1 MLMAAC
7 LTAIQFQEGEKQPMF
22 GPETRSHSARRNLF
36 RERLTSGRFVVT
48 AEVVPP
54 VTCDPEALL
63 AKVRPLK
70 GLADA
75 VNVTDGAGARVHM
88 GPLAAAALLLGAGVE
103 PILQLTCRDR
113 NRIALQGELL
123 AAAALGI
130 ENLLLLRGDNPGA
143 GDQPDAKAVFDLDA
157 VTLSAV
163 ARDIRDNQKTMSGQK
178 VSGSARFF
186 IGAADAPID
195 PPAGW
200 KPDRLR
206 AKIDAGAQ
214 FAQTQFCMDPAVA
227 RRYAQRLAENGL
239 EGFPLVV
246 GLVPLRSA
254 RSARWIR
261 DNLPGSIVPDAIV
274 ARMEGA
280 GDPVREGR
288 KICDELVEQ
297 LSGTPGV
304 GGVHIMAPGNDTGL
318 AEAVTSAAQIA
329 HRRSHGPAAPQVG
342 EEAPDG
348 RLAHLE

>member
-1 MLMAAC
+1 
-7 LTAIQFQEGEKQPMF
+7 
-22 GPETRSHSARRNLF
+22 
-36 RERLTSGRFVVT
+36 LTSGSFVVT

-54 VTCDPEALL
+54 VSCDPEALV

-75 VNVTDGAGARVHM
+75 VNVTDGAGARIHM
-88 GPLAAAALLLGAGVE
+88 GALAAATLLLGAGVE

-130 ENLLLLRGDNPGA
+130 ENLLLLRGDNPSA
-143 GDQPDAKAVFDLDA
+143 GDQPDAKPVFDLDTL
-157 VTLSAV
+157 TLSTV
-163 ARDIRDNQKTMSGQK
+163 ARDIRDQQKLMSGQS
-178 VSGSARFF
+178 VSGKANFF

-195 PPAGW
+195 PPTGW
-200 KPDRLR
+200 SPDRLK

-227 RRYAQRLAENGL
+227 RRYVQRLAEHGL
-239 EGFPLVV
+239 GSFSLLIGV
-246 GLVPLRSA
+246 VPLRSA

-280 GDPVREGR
+280 SDPGSEGR

-297 LSGTPGV
+297 LSETPGIA
-304 GGVHIMAPGNDTGL
+304 GVHIMAPGNDAGL
-318 AEAVTSAAQIA
+318 AEAVASAAQIA
-329 HRRSHGPAAPQVG
+329 RRQARKPAGAQAG
-342 EEAPDG
+342 EADCCVL
-348 RLAHLE
+348 R

>member
-1 MLMAAC
+1 LRSKLERGQFV
-7 LTAIQFQEGEKQPMF
+7 LTAELAPPLSGNAGDLLSKA
-22 GPETRSHSARRNLF
+22 AR
-36 RERLTSGRFVVT
+36 
-48 AEVVPP
+48 
-54 VTCDPEALL
+54 
-63 AKVRPLK
+63 LK

-75 VNVTDGAGARVHM
+75 VNVTDGASARAHLGA
-88 GPLAAAALLLGAGVE
+88 LAAAALLVREGIE

-239 EGFPLVV
+239 EGFPLAI

-297 LSGTPGV
+297 LSETPGV

-329 HRRSHGPAAPQVG
+329 HRRSHGPAAQEVG
-342 EEAPDG
+342 GEAPDG

>member
-1 MLMAAC
+1 MS
-7 LTAIQFQEGEKQPMF
+7 
-22 GPETRSHSARRNLF
+22 GPETRAHSLRRNLF
-36 RERLTSGRFVVT
+36 REGLTSGRFVVT

-54 VTCDPEALL
+54 VTSDPEALL

-88 GPLAAAALLLGAGVE
+88 GSLAAAALLLGAGVE

-113 NRIALQGELL
+113 NRIALQSDLL

-130 ENLLLLRGDNPGA
+130 ENLLLLRGDNPSA

-157 VTLSAV
+157 VTLSGV
-163 ARDIRDNQKTMSGQK
+163 ARDIRDSQRTMSGQK
-178 VSGSARFF
+178 VSGKANFF
-186 IGAADAPID
+186 IGAADSPID

-200 KPDRLR
+200 KPDRLKT
-206 AKIDAGAQ
+206 KIDAGAQ

-227 RRYAQRLAENGL
+227 RRYAERLAENGL
-239 EGFPLVV
+239 EGFRLVV

-280 GDPVREGR
+280 GDPMREGR

-297 LSGTPGV
+297 LRETTGI
-304 GGVHIMAPGNDTGL
+304 GGVHIMAPGNDAGL
-318 AEAVTSAAQIA
+318 VEAVASAAQIA
-329 HRRSHGPAAPQVG
+329 QRQARKAAG
-342 EEAPDG
+342 DEASEG
-348 RLAHLE
+348 WLMHLQ

>member
-1 MLMAAC
+1 MS
-7 LTAIQFQEGEKQPMF
+7 
-22 GPETRSHSARRNLF
+22 GPETHAHAARRNLF

-54 VTCDPEALL
+54 VTCDPEALV

-70 GLADA
+70 GLVDA

-88 GPLAAAALLLGAGVE
+88 GSLAAAALLLGAGIE

-113 NRIALQGELL
+113 NRIALQSDLL

-143 GDQPDAKAVFDLDA
+143 GDQPDAKPVFDLDTL
-157 VTLSAV
+157 TLSMV
-163 ARDIRDNQKTMSGQK
+163 ARDIRDQQKLMSGQK
-178 VSGSARFF
+178 VTGKARFL
-186 IGAADAPID
+186 IGTADAPID

-200 KPDRLR
+200 KPDRLK

-227 RRYAQRLAENGL
+227 RRYVQRLADYGL
-239 EGFPLVV
+239 GSFRLLI
-246 GLVPLRSA
+246 GLVPLRSG

-274 ARMEGA
+274 ARMDA
-280 GDPVREGR
+280 ASDPVREGR
-288 KICDELVEQ
+288 RICDELVEQ
-297 LSGTPGV
+297 LSDTPGV
-304 GGVHIMAPGNDTGL
+304 GGVHIMAPGNDARL
-318 AEAVTSAAQIA
+318 AEAVAGAAQIVA
-329 HRRSHGPAAPQVG
+329 KRAPRL
-342 EEAPDG
+342 PDAKPNEDASEG
-348 RLAHLE
+348 WLLHLQ

>member
-1 MLMAAC
+1 MS
-7 LTAIQFQEGEKQPMF
+7 
-22 GPETRSHSARRNLF
+22 GPETHAHSARSNQF

-54 VTCDPEALL
+54 VTCDPEALV

-88 GPLAAAALLLGAGVE
+88 GSLAAAALLLGAGLE

-113 NRIALQGELL
+113 NRIALQSDLL

-130 ENLLLLRGDNPGA
+130 ENLLLLRGDNPSA

-157 VTLSAV
+157 VTLSGV
-163 ARDIRDNQKTMSGQK
+163 ARDIRDSQKTMSGQK
-178 VSGSARFF
+178 VSGKANFF
-186 IGAADAPID
+186 IGTADAPID
-195 PPAGW
+195 PPADW
-200 KPDRLR
+200 KPDRLK

-227 RRYAQRLAENGL
+227 RRYALRLADYGL
-239 EGFPLVV
+239 EGFPLVI

-261 DNLPGSIVPDAIV
+261 ENLPGSIVPDAIV

-280 GDPVREGR
+280 SDPVREGR

-297 LSGTPGV
+297 LSETPGI
-304 GGVHIMAPGNDTGL
+304 GGVHMMAPGNDAGL
-318 AEAVTSAAQIA
+318 AEVVASAAQIA
-329 HRRSHGPAAPQVG
+329 QRQTRKPAGAKAG
-342 EEAPDG
+342 EEASASAVT
-348 RLAHLE
+348 LAE

>member
-1 MLMAAC
+1 MS
-7 LTAIQFQEGEKQPMF
+7 
-22 GPETRSHSARRNLF
+22 GPEARTHSARRNHF

-54 VTCDPEALL
+54 ITCDPEELV
-63 AKVRPLK
+63 AKAMPLK

-88 GPLAAAALLLGAGVE
+88 GSLAAATLLLGAGIE
-103 PILQLTCRDR
+103 PILQFTCRDR
-113 NRIALQGELL
+113 NRIALQSDLL

-130 ENLLLLRGDNPGA
+130 ENLLLLRGDNPSA
-143 GDQPDAKAVFDLDA
+143 GDQPDAKPVFDLDTL
-157 VTLSAV
+157 TLSMV
-163 ARDIRDNQKTMSGQK
+163 ARDIRDQQRLLSGQR
-178 VSGSARFF
+178 VSGEANFF

-200 KPDRLR
+200 TPDRLK

-227 RRYAQRLAENGL
+227 RRYAQHLAENGL
-239 EGFPLVV
+239 GSFRLLI
-246 GLVPLRSA
+246 GIVPLRSA

-261 DNLPGSIVPDAIV
+261 GNLPGSIIPDSIV

-280 GDPVREGR
+280 SDPAGEGR

-297 LSGTPGV
+297 LSETPGI
-304 GGVHIMAPGNDTGL
+304 GGVHIMAPGNDAGL
-318 AEAVTSAAQIA
+318 AEAVASAAQIA
-329 HRRSHGPAAPQVG
+329 QRQARKFAGDQAD
-342 EEAPDG
+342 EEASEG
-348 RLAHLE
+348 WLLHL

>member
-1 MLMAAC
+1 MS
-7 LTAIQFQEGEKQPMF
+7 
-22 GPETRSHSARRNLF
+22 GPETRVHSVRRNHF

-54 VTCDPEALL
+54 VTCDPEALV

-88 GPLAAAALLLGAGVE
+88 GSLAAATLLLGAGVE

-113 NRIALQGELL
+113 NRIALQSDLL

-130 ENLLLLRGDNPGA
+130 ENLLLLRGDNPNA
-143 GDQPDAKAVFDLDA
+143 GDQPDAKPVFDLDTQA
-157 VTLSAV
+157 LSMV
-163 ARDIRDNQKTMSGQK
+163 ARDIRDHQKLMSGQK
-178 VSGSARFF
+178 VSGKASFF
-186 IGAADAPID
+186 VGAADAPID

-200 KPDRLR
+200 TPDRLK

-239 EGFPLVV
+239 GSFRLII

-280 GDPVREGR
+280 SDPVREGR

-297 LSGTPGV
+297 LSETPGI
-304 GGVHIMAPGNDTGL
+304 GGVHIMAPGNDAGL
-318 AEAVTSAAQIA
+318 AEAVARAAQIA
-329 HRRSHGPAAPQVG
+329 QRQARTPAGAQVG
-342 EEAPDG
+342 EEVSEAW
-348 RLAHLE
+348 LLHLQ